1 MDRGRASMNR
11 SMMVTDLISDL
22 KVVTLT
28 FAVAIAIILITL
40 MVTSMIP
47 VV

>member
-1 MDRGRASMNR
+1 MNR